1 MARLH
6 EALQCCMW
14 SNMRKVNVQA
24 AAVEIMKPISLESKN
39 EESKHQDP
47 PAAED
52 KNLAENQIKS
62 SNNDQAEPNPDLTAQ
77 QLMKAKFFE
86 DDLEKEDEETEN
98 MFALVEEI
106 KNARQTNQ
114 NLDDDQRRANAEQI
128 MNKLAKMMDLGDDG
142 EGDISYGDEEI

>member
-1 MARLH
+1 M
-6 EALQCCMW
+6 
-14 SNMRKVNVQA
+14 S
-24 AAVEIMKPISLESKN
+24 
-39 EESKHQDP
+39 
-47 PAAED
+47 
-52 KNLAENQIKS
+52 
-62 SNNDQAEPNPDLTAQ
+62 EPNPDLTAQ